1 MNFGTI
7 AFGQRFEVTPI
18 QMVTAVSTIAN
29 GGTRVTP
36 RIVKKIIDSKTGEI
50 REIETEKEEGVISK
64 ETAEDVLSMMKSVV
78 AEGTGKNAGVAGYS
92 IGGKTGT
99 SEDGVNTGK
108 YVTSFIGTAQ
118 VEDPEVVILITL
130 YNPTGEGGHQGGG
143 VAAPVASQVLGEVLP
158 YLEVKKETETEEVQ
172 EVEVPSLVGL
182 TIKEAKKTL
191 KEIGLE
197 IEYEKSEDEEIK
209 EADSVIWEQL
219 PKKGVKIKQGNKVIV
234 QINY

>member
-1 MNFGTI
+1 ML
-7 AFGQRFEVTPI
+7 GQP
-18 QMVTAVSTIAN
+18 
-29 GGTRVTP
+29 
-36 RIVKKIIDSKTGEI
+36 
-50 REIETEKEEGVISK
+50 
-64 ETAEDVLSMMKSVV
+64 
-78 AEGTGKNAGVAGYS
+78 GYS

-118 VEDPEVVILITL
+118 VENPEVVILITL

-143 VAAPVASQVLGEVLP
+143 VAAPVASQVLREVLP
-158 YLEVKKETETEEVQ
+158 YLEVKKETKTEEVQ

-182 TIKEAKKTL
+182 TIKEAKNTL

>member
-1 MNFGTI
+1 ML
-7 AFGQRFEVTPI
+7 GQP
-18 QMVTAVSTIAN
+18 
-29 GGTRVTP
+29 
-36 RIVKKIIDSKTGEI
+36 
-50 REIETEKEEGVISK
+50 
-64 ETAEDVLSMMKSVV
+64 
-78 AEGTGKNAGVAGYS
+78 GYS

-118 VEDPEVVILITL
+118 VENPEVVILITL

-158 YLEVKKETETEEVQ
+158 YLEVQKEAETEEAQ

-182 TIKEAKKTL
+182 TIKEAKDTL

-197 IEYEKSEDEEIK
+197 LKYEKSEGEEIK

-219 PKKGVKIKQGNKVIV
+219 PKKGVKIKQGNQVIV